1 MYVSRKLSSSSAIL
15 FTANTYTR
23 IKEFMEVANIYFAL
37 KGHSWN
43 CKQRCYLR
51 QWIRFSETARDKI
64 IGTLSKCSVNTVVD
78 GRCDAPGFN
87 TKYGAYTLMNA
98 QANLKLDFHIVQV
111 YRYVQIRSYMKK
123 EHPQININLKFGMS
137 LKM

>member
-1 MYVSRKLSSSSAIL
+1 M
-15 FTANTYTR
+15 
-23 IKEFMEVANIYFAL
+23 NI
-37 KGHSWN
+37 
-43 CKQRCYLR
+43 
-51 QWIRFSETARDKI
+51 
-64 IGTLSKCSVNTVVD
+64 VVD

-111 YRYVQIRSYMKK
+111 YRYVQIISYMKK

-137 LKM
+137 LKT